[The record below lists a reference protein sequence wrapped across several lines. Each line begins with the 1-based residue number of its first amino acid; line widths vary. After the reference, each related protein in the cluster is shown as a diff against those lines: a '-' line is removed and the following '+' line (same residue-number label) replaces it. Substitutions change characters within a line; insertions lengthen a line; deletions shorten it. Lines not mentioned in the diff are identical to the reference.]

1 MRIGGIWRYH
11 MRTSWR
17 SLTLIGVIVL
27 VLFMAVLVFM
37 SPYMAETLSEAV
49 HLGTDEVVVTR
60 TELNKPMLTSPF
72 GTNGFIYAVYMI
84 VYTITSMMS
93 DRRYL
98 LSNNVTRYE
107 FMIGS
112 YLSAATMA
120 GLLVCMQYVIDLI
133 CRIATYLMGFQIG
146 GMVWT
151 PQLILCST
159 ADYLPSLVAQ
169 IGNLIAVSGTWT
181 LIVLLFARWKKLCI
195 ALCVLALL
203 LPVMLVNFLPAN
215 WTEWLLNNAAY
226 VYQQLMDFFARN
238 KWLFLVDVPAWQVLL
253 QQTVA
258 GALMYGIGYLAIRKM
273 PVRTK

>member
-1 MRIGGIWRYH
+1 MRIDGIWRYH

-133 CRIATYLMGFQIG
+133 CRIATYFYGIPNRRH
-146 GMVWT
+146 GMDSAIDTVF
-151 PQLILCST
+151 
-159 ADYLPSLVAQ
+159 DR
-169 IGNLIAVSGTWT
+169 G
-181 LIVLLFARWKKLCI
+181 
-195 ALCVLALL
+195 
-203 LPVMLVNFLPAN
+203 LPALARCADRQSYRRVGHMDADR
-215 WTEWLLNNAAY
+215 TAVCALEEAVHRTVRAGDAAAC
-226 VYQQLMDFFARN
+226 DAGKFPAR
-238 KWLFLVDVPAWQVLL
+238 
-253 QQTVA
+253 
-258 GALMYGIGYLAIRKM
+258 
-273 PVRTK
+273 